1 MTEITISIKCVNA
14 DKANVTIDNT
24 ATVWNLKENIEQVMS
39 VPASQQ
45 RLIYK
50 GKVMKDELTLDHYNV
65 QHEHTVHMV
74 RGAAAPGSSPTSGP
88 STSQQS
94 TQPAPASAT
103 FTGANPSPS
112 INPIPPST
120 SSNPFGAGANPFGQ
134 FDGNIGGGGNADFSR
149 MQEQLMRSPDM
160 MQQIMSSPMMDN
172 ILNNPD
178 LLRNMFLNNPQMQS
192 MLDANPQI
200 RHILNDPAVSVYFML
215 FLFLRHLI
223 INRYCDKVWK

>member
-14 DKANVTIDNT
+14 DKANVTIENT
-24 ATVWNLKENIEQVMS
+24 ATVWNLKEKIEEVMS

-50 GKVMKDELTLDHYNV
+50 GKVMKDDLTLDHYNV

-74 RGAAAPGSSPTSGP
+74 RGAAAPGSSPTTGASATLP
-88 STSQQS
+88 QQ
-94 TQPAPASAT
+94 TQPAPLPT
-103 FTGANPSPS
+103 NPTGANPLPTAT
-112 INPIPPST
+112 PVPPMNT
-120 SSNPFGAGANPFGQ
+120 NANPFGAAGNPFGP
-134 FDGNIGGGGNADFSR
+134 FGGFGGGNADFNR

-160 MQQIMSSPMMDN
+160 MQQIMNSPMMDN

-200 RHILNDPAVSVYFML
+200 RHILNDPAVSI
-215 FLFLRHLI
+215 LI
-223 INRYCDKVWK
+223 LTSCSFE